1 MTTRPLGPS
10 RYFGL
15 PMVNLSIPPLPPN
28 KVYHWPFNYPEYVK
42 DYDPYVHVGVFQ
54 VIIKTNGETKDA
66 FFFNIFSCYPHNH
79 YV

>member
-15 PMVNLSIPPLPPN
+15 SMVNLSIPPLPPN
-28 KVYHWPFNYPEYVK
+28 KVYHWPFNYLEYVK

-54 VIIKTNGETKDA
+54 VVIKANGETKDA
-66 FFFNIFSCYPHNH
+66 KLVNIFSCYPHNH